1 MKIWHLATG
10 YLIRTLSGHPSLVY
24 SVAINP
30 DGQTLVSGSVD
41 GVIEIWRVSR

>member
-1 MKIWHLATG
+1 MATG
-10 YLIRTLSGHPSLVY
+10 NLIRSLSGHSSLVY

-30 DGQTLVSGSVD
+30 DRQTLVSGSVD